1 MQGLLYT
8 ASGDQKMID
17 VRDYAHAREILNS
30 DNVKYIIYDD
40 DRVFLIDDDANDK
53 NLKFNLKVSMLIKN
67 PLAGDSILVGKDIL
81 YTIRN
86 KE

>member
-30 DNVKYIIYDD
+30 DTVIGRQENK
-40 DRVFLIDDDANDK
+40 LEGN
-53 NLKFNLKVSMLIKN
+53 FNLY
-67 PLAGDSILVGKDIL
+67 A
-81 YTIRN
+81 RF
-86 KE
+86 